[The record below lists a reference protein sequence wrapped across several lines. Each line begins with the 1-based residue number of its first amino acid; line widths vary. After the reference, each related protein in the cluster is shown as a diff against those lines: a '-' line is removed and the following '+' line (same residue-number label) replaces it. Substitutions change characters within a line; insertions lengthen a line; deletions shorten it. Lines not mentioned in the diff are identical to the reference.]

1 MSNENHPKAKTHAR
15 LRRVALG
22 LLAALAVAVV
32 AFLAYASTYARA
44 TARAEAALAGSDS
57 VRVTAT
63 ANGYL
68 FDGPGTEDALVF
80 YPGGK
85 VQCEAY
91 AAQLESIAEKGTDV
105 FLVRM
110 PLNFAFL
117 DMNAAD
123 AIIDSNDYHYD
134 HWYVGGHSLG
144 GAMAAVYAA
153 DRTGELD
160 GLVVLAA
167 YPTKSLRAPGFRMLS
182 VYGSEDGQVD
192 KLRSH
197 ADLRPDDY
205 TELVIEG
212 GNHAQFGDYGAQ
224 DGDGAATI
232 SAEDQQ
238 GRAADAVASFTQRG
252 E

>member
-1 MSNENHPKAKTHAR
+1 MSNENHPKTKTHAR

-22 LLAALAVAVV
+22 LLAVLAIVVV
-32 AFLAYASTYARA
+32 AFLAYASTYFRA

-63 ANGYL
+63 ANGYF

-91 AAQLESIAEKGTDV
+91 AAQLESIADKGTDV

-117 DMNAAD
+117 DMNAAES
-123 AIIDSNDYHYD
+123 IIGSNEYHYS

-153 DRTGELD
+153 DHTSELD

-167 YPTKSLRAPGFRMLS
+167 YPTKSLRAPGACAR
-182 VYGSEDGQVD
+182 
-192 KLRSH
+192 
-197 ADLRPDDY
+197 
-205 TELVIEG
+205 
-212 GNHAQFGDYGAQ
+212 
-224 DGDGAATI
+224 
-232 SAEDQQ
+232 
-238 GRAADAVASFTQRG
+238 RALG
-252 E
+252 C

>member
-1 MSNENHPKAKTHAR
+1 MPNEDHAKAKTHVR

-22 LLAALAVAVV
+22 LLAALAIVVV
-32 AFLAYASTYARA
+32 AFLAYASTYSRA

-117 DMNAAD
+117 D
-123 AIIDSNDYHYD
+123 IERRGLH
-134 HWYVGGHSLG
+134 HWQWRVPLQPLVRGRSLPWW
-144 GAMAAVYAA
+144 
-153 DRTGELD
+153 RD
-160 GLVVLAA
+160 GRR
-167 YPTKSLRAPGFRMLS
+167 LRR
-182 VYGSEDGQVD
+182 
-192 KLRSH
+192 
-197 ADLRPDDY
+197 RP
-205 TELVIEG
+205 
-212 GNHAQFGDYGAQ
+212 HQ
-224 DGDGAATI
+224 
-232 SAEDQQ
+232 
-238 GRAADAVASFTQRG
+238 RA
-252 E
+252 

>member
-1 MSNENHPKAKTHAR
+1 MPNEDHAKAKTHVR

-22 LLAALAVAVV
+22 LLAALAIVVV
-32 AFLAYASTYARA
+32 AFLAYASTYSRA

-123 AIIDSNDYHYD
+123 SIIGGGEYHYS

-153 DRTGELD
+153 DHTRELD

-167 YPTKSLRAPGFRMLS
+167 YPTKSLRASGFRMLS
-182 VYGSEDGQVD
+182 VYGSEDGETD
-192 KLRSH
+192 KLQSH

-205 TELVIEG
+205 AELVIEG

-224 DGDGAATI
+224 DGDGVATK
-232 SAEDQQ
+232 SVEEQQ
-238 GRAADAVASFTQRG
+238 ELTANAVATFTQS